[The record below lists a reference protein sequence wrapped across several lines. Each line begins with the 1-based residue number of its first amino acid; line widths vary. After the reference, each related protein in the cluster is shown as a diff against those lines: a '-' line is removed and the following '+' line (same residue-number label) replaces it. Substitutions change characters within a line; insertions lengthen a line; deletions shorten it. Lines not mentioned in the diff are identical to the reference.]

1 MTWARLI
8 RFVDTKGVA
17 SFGEPC
23 IEHAEDLVKSLASQ
37 TLYALKLEGSDPFA
51 LASPGEKV
59 QVQSILEVLKPTDVP
74 IIKCIG
80 LNYMKHS
87 K

>member
-1 MTWARLI
+1 MAWARLI
-8 RFVDTKGVA
+8 RFVDTKGVT

-23 IEHAEDLVKSLASQ
+23 VEHAEDLIKSLASQ
-37 TLYALKLEGSDPFA
+37 TLFALKLEGSDPFA
-51 LASPGEKV
+51 LSAPGEKV